1 MQRRKTMSNLLDY
14 EDLRVRGIKY
24 TRAFVA
30 TVDQWTI
37 PKTSKAFIESQCLAG
52 ERRRRL
58 D

>member
-1 MQRRKTMSNLLDY
+1 MSNLLDY